1 MGVGIERLDLYTP
14 RLCTDAIALAE
25 KRGREREVAVEQIML
40 DSRSVLPVFEDAVTM
55 AVNAANRLLT
65 PEDRQDIELLIVGTE
80 SAVDFGKPISTWV
93 HRYCQLPANC
103 RNFEVK
109 HACYGATAALK
120 MAAFWVASGIRP
132 GKKALVISSDATRP
146 ELTSG
151 YDFIG
156 GACAVAMI
164 VSADPR
170 LLEIDLAQAGYW
182 TNEISDTFRPTAR
195 DEMGD
200 NETSLFAYLDALE
213 GAYEQFLENGGEID
227 FDASFAHHI
236 YHAPFPGMTF
246 QAHRTLL
253 GRMHPVDKAT
263 AMASFK
269 AKVLPGLGI
278 ARQIGSAYGA
288 SNFVCLLGLMSSMPP
303 DKLGDR
309 LSLFAYGS
317 GCQGEFYTGSLGLEA
332 HSLVQALAIDGHLS
346 ERSAVSTTDYEESEH
361 ERATLIELADYNLD
375 LSSRKAYLEQYD
387 GRHLLVLPQVRNFQ
401 REYRWS

>member
-1 MGVGIERLDLYTP
+1 
-14 RLCTDAIALAE
+14 
-25 KRGREREVAVEQIML
+25 
-40 DSRSVLPVFEDAVTM
+40 
-55 AVNAANRLLT
+55 
-65 PEDRQDIELLIVGTE
+65 
-80 SAVDFGKPISTWV
+80 
-93 HRYCQLPANC
+93 
-103 RNFEVK
+103 
-109 HACYGATAALK
+109 
-120 MAAFWVASGIRP
+120 
-132 GKKALVISSDATRP
+132 
-146 ELTSG
+146 
-151 YDFIG
+151 
-156 GACAVAMI
+156 
-164 VSADPR
+164 
-170 LLEIDLAQAGYW
+170 
-182 TNEISDTFRPTAR
+182 
-195 DEMGD
+195 
-200 NETSLFAYLDALE
+200 LE